1 MTWRR
6 PALLL
11 LLLAPLL
18 PAKAL
23 LLMMMGA
30 LQLGALPSL
39 PLLVWLRVLLLVP
52 VQLLPAL
59 LQVPLW

>member
-11 LLLAPLL
+11 LMMIG
-18 PAKAL
+18 AL
-23 LLMMMGA
+23 L
-30 LQLGALPSL
+30 LGALPSL

>member
-6 PALLL
+6 PALL

-23 LLMMMGA
+23 LLLMMGA
-30 LQLGALPSL
+30 LLLGALPSL